1 MMNSKAGPMEPCR
14 KCNHAEKSHSPNGCG
29 CGCAVFQ
36 SADASTVFN
45 GLMARDEIKRHFEA
59 LTQRNRTNP

>member
-1 MMNSKAGPMEPCR
+1 MNSKPIPLESCR

-36 SADASTVFN
+36 PPHASTVFN
-45 GLMARDEIKRHFEA
+45 GLMARDEIKKQFEVF
-59 LTQRNRTNP
+59 TQRDRTNL